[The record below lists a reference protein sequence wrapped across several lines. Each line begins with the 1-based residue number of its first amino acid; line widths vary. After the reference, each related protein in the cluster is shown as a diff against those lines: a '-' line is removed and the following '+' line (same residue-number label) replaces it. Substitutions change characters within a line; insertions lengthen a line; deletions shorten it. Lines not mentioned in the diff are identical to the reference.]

1 MWLVYVAALVI
12 GLGVL
17 LLQAV
22 LGSHGGAE
30 HHEIGAAPGHD
41 DHGDSG
47 VGGFVGAL
55 LSLRFWIFASLAFGL
70 SGSLI
75 HAFALA
81 GPVATFLI
89 ALGAGLAS
97 GAFAVAVFRALTRGA
112 AAPTPLTS
120 SAVGQ
125 IAKVLVP
132 LEKGQV
138 GQVRVA
144 LGNLT
149 QGSGPQNRDGMPK
162 LPVGQREVRNWPV
175 LDLGDAAR
183 HVDPRNGD
191 VVARP
196 PRHRARRAGDGRWR
210 VAQPHVGGR
219 RRQVRIRQMGE
230 AEGGQSGSQCF
241 PRRSALGIRFNRF
254 A

>member
-22 LGSHGGAE
+22 LGSHGGGD
-30 HHEIGAAPGHD
+30 HHEIGASSGHD

-55 LSLRFWIFASLAFGL
+55 LSLRFWIFGSLAFGL

-75 HAFALA
+75 HAFSLA
-81 GPVATFLI
+81 GPVATFFI
-89 ALGAGLAS
+89 AAGAGLAA
-97 GAFAVAVFRALTRGA
+97 GAFAVAAFRALTRGVA
-112 AAPTPLTS
+112 SPTPLTS

-144 LGNLT
+144 LGGASVDLMAT
-149 QGSGPQNRDGMPK
+149 TDEPSLSRGE
-162 LPVGQREVRNWPV
+162 EVLVDEVNGGV
-175 LDLGDAAR
+175 A
-183 HVDPRNGD
+183 HVSR
-191 VVARP
+191 RP
-196 PRHRARRAGDGRWR
+196 S
-210 VAQPHVGGR
+210 
-219 RRQVRIRQMGE
+219 E
-230 AEGGQSGSQCF
+230 
-241 PRRSALGIRFNRF
+241 LL
-254 A
+254 